1 MLNKFV
7 NRQEYKYFIKNED
20 ILYLRNNI
28 SKFMHLD
35 KNACKNSYEY
45 TVNTLYFDSIFETC
59 LDEKMDGINF
69 REKFRLRTYG
79 DKNSILKLESKQRM
93 DTAIAKKSYEISF
106 EEAEK
111 LRSCSYD
118 FLKRSKNNFFKE
130 IYIKFKT
137 KMYSPSVIVCYERE
151 AYELPYGNIRITF
164 DKNLRTHNA
173 NHNIFNNKGG
183 IPIFE
188 NNYQILE
195 VKYSIEL
202 PDHLKRILSNVIA
215 SRSAISK
222 FVYAQKYK
230 ENCKWRD
237 AISEPR

>member
-1 MLNKFV
+1 MQTKLI

-35 KNACKNSYEY
+35 KNACKRSYEY

-79 DKNSILKLESKQRM
+79 NKNSILKLESKQRM
-93 DTAIAKKSYEISF
+93 DTAIAKNSHHISL

-111 LRSCSYD
+111 LISCRYN
-118 FLKRSKNNFFKE
+118 FLKRSKNNFFNE
-130 IYIKFKT
+130 VFIKFKT
-137 KMYSPSVIVCYERE
+137 KMYSPSIMVCYERE

-173 NHNIFNNKGG
+173 NHNIFNAKGG
-183 IPIFE
+183 MPIFE
-188 NNYQILE
+188 KNYQILE
-195 VKYSIEL
+195 VKYSVEL
-202 PDHLKRILSNVIA
+202 PDYLKKILSNVIA

-222 FVYAQKYK
+222 FVYAQKFK
-230 ENCKWRD
+230 ENSKWRD
-237 AISEPR
+237 VISEPR